1 MTDARAQATNLP
13 VSGCLYVVVAPS
25 GAGKSSLVNALLER
39 EPDIG
44 LSISFTTRPPRPG
57 EESGREYFFVSRE
70 QFAAMVGRDEFLEHA
85 EVYGN
90 LYGTSRLWIEETR
103 AHGSDVLLEI
113 DWQGARAV
121 KKLFPDMTYI
131 YILPP
136 SIEVLRER
144 LVRRGKDSRD
154 VIAKRLA
161 AAREDLKHVHEAD
174 YVIINE
180 DFSVALTD
188 LQSVVRALRVTAA
201 RQLRLYA
208 QLVS

>member
-1 MTDARAQATNLP
+1 MNP
-13 VSGCLYVVVAPS
+13 SVVGCLYVIVAPS

-44 LSISFTTRPPRPG
+44 LSISYTTRPPRPG

-70 QFAAMVGRDEFLEHA
+70 EFTAMNNRGEFLEHA

-90 LYGTSRLWIEETR
+90 LYGTSRTWIEKTR
-103 AHGSDVLLEI
+103 AEGSDVLLEI
-113 DWQGARAV
+113 DWQGARSV
-121 KKLFPDMTYI
+121 KRLFSDMSYI

-136 SIEVLRER
+136 SIEVLRAR
-144 LVRRGKDSRD
+144 LVKRGKDPKE
-154 VIAKRLA
+154 VIERRLA
-161 AAREDLKHVHEAD
+161 AAREELKHVHEAD

-201 RQLRLYA
+201 RQLRLHA
-208 QLVS
+208 HLIS

>member
-1 MTDARAQATNLP
+1 MNRP
-13 VSGCLYVVVAPS
+13 VSGCLYVIVAPS

-44 LSISFTTRPPRPG
+44 LSISHTTRKPRSG
-57 EESGREYFFVSRE
+57 EESGREYFFVRRE
-70 QFAAMVGRDEFLEHA
+70 EFDAMVNRGEFLEHA

-90 LYGTSRLWIEETR
+90 LYGTSRIWIEKTR
-103 AHGSDVLLEI
+103 AKGSDVLLEI

-121 KKLFPDMTYI
+121 KKLFRDMTYI

-144 LVRRGKDSRD
+144 LVKRGKDAKE
-154 VIAKRLA
+154 VIERRLA

-201 RQLRLYA
+201 RQLKLHA
-208 QLVS
+208 KLIS

>member
-1 MTDARAQATNLP
+1 MAMIPA

-25 GAGKSSLVNALLER
+25 GAGKSTLVNALLER

-44 LSISFTTRPPRPG
+44 LSISYTTRAPRPG
-57 EESGREYFFVSRE
+57 EVSGREYFFVTRE
-70 QFAAMVGRDEFLEHA
+70 EFAAMVKRGDFLEHA

-90 LYGTSRLWIEETR
+90 FYGTSRTWIEKTR
-103 AHGSDVLLEI
+103 AEGSDVLLEI
-113 DWQGARAV
+113 DWQGARSV
-121 KKLFPDMTYI
+121 KKLFRDMTYI

-144 LVRRGKDSRD
+144 LVKRGKDSTE
-154 VIAKRLA
+154 VIERRLA

-201 RQLRLYA
+201 RQLKLHA
-208 QLVS
+208 KLIS

>member
-1 MTDARAQATNLP
+1 MTDAHAQATNPP
-13 VSGCLYVVVAPS
+13 VLGCLYVVVAPS

-57 EESGREYFFVSRE
+57 EESGREYFFVTCAE
-70 QFAAMVGRDEFLEHA
+70 FGAMVARGEFLEHA
-85 EVYGN
+85 KVYGN
-90 LYGTSRLWIEETR
+90 LYGTSRLWIEKTR
-103 AHGSDVLLEI
+103 ADGSDVLLEI

-136 SIEVLRER
+136 SIDILRER
-144 LVRRGKDSRD
+144 LVKRGKDSKD
-154 VIAKRLA
+154 VIAKRVA
-161 AAREDLKHVHEAD
+161 AAREDLNHAPESD

-201 RQLRLYA
+201 RQLRLHA

>member
-1 MTDARAQATNLP
+1 MTPL
-13 VSGCLYVVVAPS
+13 VSGCLYVIVAPS

-44 LSISFTTRPPRPG
+44 LSISYTTRPPRPG
-57 EESGREYFFVSRE
+57 EESGREYFFVARE
-70 QFAAMVGRDEFLEHA
+70 EFMSMIARGEFLEHA

-90 LYGTSRLWIEETR
+90 LYGTSRLWIEKTR
-103 AHGSDVLLEI
+103 AEGSDVLLEI

-121 KKLFPDMTYI
+121 KKLFRDMTYI
-131 YILPP
+131 YIRPP

-144 LVRRGKDSRD
+144 LVKRGKDSKE
-154 VIAKRLA
+154 VIAQRLA

-174 YVIINE
+174 YVIIND

-188 LQSVVRALRVTAA
+188 LQSVVRALRLTAG
-201 RQLRLYA
+201 RQLRLHSP
-208 QLVS
+208 LDS

>member
-1 MTDARAQATNLP
+1 MNP
-13 VSGCLYVVVAPS
+13 GVSGCFYVIVAPS

-57 EESGREYFFVSRE
+57 EESGREYFFVTRE
-70 QFAAMVGRDEFLEHA
+70 EFAAMVTRGEFLEHA

-90 LYGTSRLWIEETR
+90 LYGTSRLWIERTR
-103 AHGSDVLLEI
+103 AKGSHVLLEI

-121 KKLFPDMTYI
+121 RKLFRDMTYI

-144 LVRRGKDSRD
+144 LVKRGKDSKE
-154 VIAKRLA
+154 VIERRLA
-161 AAREDLKHVHEAD
+161 EAREDLKHAHEAD

-180 DFSVALTD
+180 DFSVALID

-201 RQLRLYA
+201 RQLRLHA
-208 QLVS
+208 QLIS

>member
-1 MTDARAQATNLP
+1 MSDALANAASSP
-13 VSGCLYVVVAPS
+13 MPGCLYVVVAPS

-44 LSISFTTRPPRPG
+44 LSISYTTRTPRPG
-57 EESGREYFFVSRE
+57 EESGREYFFVSRDE
-70 QFAAMVGRDEFLEHA
+70 FGAMVTRGEFLEHA

-90 LYGTSRLWIEETR
+90 LYGTSRLWIEKTR
-103 AHGSDVLLEI
+103 AKGSDVLLEI

-136 SIEVLRER
+136 SIDVLRER
-144 LVRRGKDSRD
+144 LVKRGKDSKD

-161 AAREDLKHVHEAD
+161 AAREDLDHVHESD

>member
-1 MTDARAQATNLP
+1 MTPL
-13 VSGCLYVVVAPS
+13 VSGCLYVIVAPS

-44 LSISFTTRPPRPG
+44 LSISYTTRSPRPG
-57 EESGREYFFVSRE
+57 EESGREYFFVARE
-70 QFAAMVGRDEFLEHA
+70 EFMSMIARGEFLEHA

-90 LYGTSRLWIEETR
+90 LYGTSRLWIEKTR
-103 AHGSDVLLEI
+103 AEGSDVLLEI

-121 KKLFPDMTYI
+121 KKLFRDMTYI
-131 YILPP
+131 YIRPP

-144 LVRRGKDSRD
+144 LVKRGKDSKE
-154 VIAKRLA
+154 VIAQRLA

-174 YVIINE
+174 YVIIND

-188 LQSVVRALRVTAA
+188 LQSVVRALRLTAG
-201 RQLRLYA
+201 RQLRLHPP
-208 QLVS
+208 LDS